1 MLEVTTIIMPWLE
14 LGALVT
20 AVGVGIWGLIVLI
33 FRLGMWANG
42 VNVVKDELGVVKN
55 DLGIVKMAL
64 DTLAKNVESLLER
77 NFSPSETA
85 ETGSPLKLTELGTKI
100 SHRLDAHGRAIGYAN
115 KIFQDARNKSPF
127 DIQEMSKAFIE
138 DRFKD
143 SPTEDIKQMAYEHG
157 ISIDKV
163 LTVLFI
169 ELRDEL
175 LKRIEDERVNAD

>member
-1 MLEVTTIIMPWLE
+1 MDGP
-14 LGALVT
+14 
-20 AVGVGIWGLIVLI
+20 
-33 FRLGMWANG
+33 
-42 VNVVKDELGVVKN
+42 
-55 DLGIVKMAL
+55 
-64 DTLAKNVESLLER
+64 LAT
-77 NFSPSETA
+77 P
-85 ETGSPLKLTELGTKI
+85 TKF
-100 SHRLDAHGRAIGYAN
+100 
-115 KIFQDARNKSPF
+115 FQDARNKSPF

-143 SPTEDIKQMAYEHG
+143 SPSEDIKQMAYEHG